1 MSRVVFPAPDAPIS
15 ATSSPDFTY
24 PLAARRSFERHDNVE
39 TIDKIT
45 VLDDGLDIPGGLLGP
60 AAALLEASAAAVP
73 ERRLHRHVL
82 PREGDPLVVL
92 GHGGRAARPL
102 ADGDLG
108 LQGDLIVDFP
118 LLEIIHSGGSQD
130 NIQY

>member
-1 MSRVVFPAPDAPIS
+1 MSNVVFPAPDAPIS

-73 ERRLHRHVL
+73 EREHSHGRNINNPTLGNIESPKPVPSNSLLRLVT
-82 PREGDPLVVL
+82 
-92 GHGGRAARPL
+92 
-102 ADGDLG
+102 
-108 LQGDLIVDFP
+108 
-118 LLEIIHSGGSQD
+118 S
-130 NIQY
+130 YY